1 MKLYDIHIRDP
12 FILAEDGKYYLY
24 GTRGADTWGDGT
36 GFDVYISEDLEN
48 FSDPIECFTP
58 PADFWS
64 SRNFWA
70 PEVHRYEGNYY
81 MLASFIS
88 NTRKRGTQILI
99 SESPLGP
106 FRPHSDGPVTPAAW
120 NCLDGTLYIENG
132 EPYMI
137 YCREWNQPDGEI
149 IGEMHAIKLSHDLKK
164 AIGEPIFLFKASEP
178 AWVPPE
184 SRRRFVTD
192 GPFVHRMESG
202 KILLL
207 LSSFGTNGYLEAI
220 SYPENGKLTDRW
232 IHEKTPLFSRDGGH
246 GMVFRT
252 FEGQLMFTYHT
263 PNNTPFER
271 PAFLPLEEK
280 DGALVPKE

>member
-178 AWVPPE
+178 HWADE
-184 SRRRFVTD
+184 SKYEAERSD
-192 GPFVHRMESG
+192 DP
-202 KILLL
+202 
-207 LSSFGTNGYLEAI
+207 LSCHVVYTSTITI
-220 SYPENGKLTDRW
+220 SHLGQA
-232 IHEKTPLFSRDGGH
+232 GG
-246 GMVFRT
+246 
-252 FEGQLMFTYHT
+252 
-263 PNNTPFER
+263 
-271 PAFLPLEEK
+271 
-280 DGALVPKE
+280 